1 MKLITFAVPCYNS
14 AAYMRHCADTLLTG
28 GDQVE
33 IILVDDGSAD
43 ETGAIADE
51 YAQRY
56 PNIVRAIHQPNGG
69 HGEGVNQG
77 LRNAQGMYYKVVD
90 SDDWLNEDALQ
101 RVLTKLRELSQGEE
115 PLDMMVCNYVYEHV
129 AEGISKVVRYT
140 DVFPEGK
147 VFTWADLGHWKPS
160 EYLLMH
166 SVIYRTQMLRDCG
179 LELPKHTFY
188 VDNVFVYQPLPLCQ
202 RLYYMDID
210 LYRYFIGRDDQSVN
224 ESVMV
229 KRVDQQLRV
238 TKIMID
244 AVDLYALPERQKKL
258 RAYMFNYLSMMMAI
272 SSVFLTMDGRPEA
285 FEKKTELWQYLKNH
299 DERVYNKCRYSVAG
313 ACNLP
318 GTLGHKIT
326 LWGYHVAQKIFKFN

>member
-1 MKLITFAVPCYNS
+1 
-14 AAYMRHCADTLLTG
+14 MRHCADTLLTG

-33 IILVDDGSAD
+33 IILVDDGSVD

-101 RVLTKLRELSQGEE
+101 RVLTKLRELSQGEN

-179 LELPKHTFY
+179 LELPKHTFC
-188 VDNVFVYQPLPLCQ
+188 P
-202 RLYYMDID
+202 R
-210 LYRYFIGRDDQSVN
+210 
-224 ESVMV
+224 
-229 KRVDQQLRV
+229 
-238 TKIMID
+238 
-244 AVDLYALPERQKKL
+244 
-258 RAYMFNYLSMMMAI
+258 
-272 SSVFLTMDGRPEA
+272 
-285 FEKKTELWQYLKNH
+285 
-299 DERVYNKCRYSVAG
+299 
-313 ACNLP
+313 
-318 GTLGHKIT
+318 
-326 LWGYHVAQKIFKFN
+326 